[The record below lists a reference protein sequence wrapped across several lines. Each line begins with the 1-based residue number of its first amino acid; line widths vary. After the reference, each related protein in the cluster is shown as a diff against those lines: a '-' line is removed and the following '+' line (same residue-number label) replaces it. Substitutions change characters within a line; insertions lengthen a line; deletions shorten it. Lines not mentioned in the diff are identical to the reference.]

1 MRWYEYKMEVDDL
14 HASDDLKAKLLA
26 MQANAAET
34 PGAKSI
40 AMPAPSP
47 TPKKQKKPLRFP
59 ARRWAQLAACVAVCG
74 VCLYGAVH
82 AYEWKGVTLLGGGS
96 SSNYS
101 AAATKAAAP
110 QAAVY
115 SMEDTENATY
125 GSADNGISS
134 FSAEDGHRSADTAT
148 GGSLLTS
155 GEAESDAS
163 TRTADSAKIIYT
175 ANLTLETRDY
185 DTARAALDAALSDAD
200 GYMESSSEYTNTDS
214 TRSVSLTLRVPQDS
228 YKSFLAAAAQSG
240 SVTYQNQQAE
250 DITTRYMDTEARLA
264 LAELYRSLGENGQAE
279 ALLREGISRWC
290 TGPEL
295 YLALAR
301 SYCAQ
306 GRMEDAFSLLETAP
320 RGYIS
325 QRLLGAR
332 PKNAQAPPSGTYPA
346 GTALSLRPGEG
357 DPWFSLDGEGWQPYT
372 APLTLE
378 AGEHTLRVSTLSPPT
393 MSIPSPSRSPPGPA
407 ARRSAAP
414 TAASALPGSWGGGSK
429 RPRRRCF
436 FRLHRSHGPSGPR
449 RKCGVRRRE
458 PVCRATGVYCRSLL
472 NSKGP
477 PQNQRFCGE

>member
-26 MQANAAET
+26 LQANAAET

-47 TPKKQKKPLRFP
+47 TPKKQKKLLRFP
-59 ARRWAQLAACVAVCG
+59 ARRWAQLAACAAVCG

-82 AYEWKGVTLLGGGS
+82 AYEWEGGSLLGGDS

-101 AAATKAAAP
+101 AATKAAAP

-115 SMEDTENATY
+115 SMEDTDNATY
-125 GSADNGISS
+125 SAADNGTSS
-134 FSAEDGHRSADTAT
+134 FSAEDGYRSADTAT

-155 GEAESDAS
+155 GEAESAAS

-250 DITTRYMDTEARLA
+250 DITTQYMDTEARLA
-264 LAELYRSLGENGQAE
+264 SLTAQRTRLQELQAQADTLA
-279 ALLREGISRWC
+279 
-290 TGPEL
+290 
-295 YLALAR
+295 
-301 SYCAQ
+301 
-306 GRMEDAFSLLETAP
+306 DLLEIESSLSDVQYQIESWQSQLDWYSNQVSCCTV
-320 RGYIS
+320 YITLNEVETLTPTS
-325 QRLLGAR
+325 TSFGAKLLAALRNGWTGFVSGAQTV
-332 PKNAQAPPSGTYPA
+332 AVFLVGAWPA
-346 GTALSLRPGEG
+346 ILIGA
-357 DPWFSLDGEGWQPYT
+357 
-372 APLTLE
+372 
-378 AGEHTLRVSTLSPPT
+378 V
-393 MSIPSPSRSPPGPA
+393 
-407 ARRSAAP
+407 
-414 TAASALPGSWGGGSK
+414 
-429 RPRRRCF
+429 
-436 FRLHRSHGPSGPR
+436 
-449 RKCGVRRRE
+449 CGVIYYRVRHPR
-458 PVCRATGVYCRSLL
+458 
-472 NSKGP
+472 KKK
-477 PQNQRFCGE
+477 